1 MTSKQ
6 DTSLFWVGKFK
17 FQELGKKKN
26 LMCFA
31 NFRDRIEN
39 DKMTVEIEV
48 RLQKGFDRIVTY
60 CSIELWG

>member
-1 MTSKQ
+1 M
-6 DTSLFWVGKFK
+6 W
-17 FQELGKKKN
+17 
-26 LMCFA
+26 FA